1 MQNRAQLV
9 AMILG
14 TLGVLFIMAMAFNI
28 LPANYAI
35 FAGVACFIVAGV
47 VKRSSPGRSD

>member
-1 MQNRAQLV
+1 MQNRAQVV

-14 TLGVLFIMAMAFNI
+14 TIGVLFMMAMAFKI

-35 FAGVACFIVAGV
+35 FAGVACFIVAGAV
-47 VKRSSPGRSD
+47 RRFSPGRSD